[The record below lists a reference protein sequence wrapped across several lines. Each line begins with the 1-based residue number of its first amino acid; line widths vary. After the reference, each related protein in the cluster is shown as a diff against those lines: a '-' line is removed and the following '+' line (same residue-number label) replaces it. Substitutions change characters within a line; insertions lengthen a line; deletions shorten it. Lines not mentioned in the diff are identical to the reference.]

1 MKNSLFSGISSA
13 KKDDSSDS
21 DDNKKPVAKAEP
33 APEINLLDMGAE
45 DLLGGSSTAAPTT
58 VPASSGNLLDDMFDS
73 GTTQQPAANNS
84 GGGLLDM
91 GQAQPAPTQ
100 NVNDLLGGYGGP
112 PVIPQ

>member
-1 MKNSLFSGISSA
+1 LNKKPEPPKPVVDEKREQMKNSLFSGISSA

-45 DLLGGSSTAAPTT
+45 DLLGGTTTAAPTT

-73 GTTQQPAANNS
+73 GTT
-84 GGGLLDM
+84 
-91 GQAQPAPTQ
+91 
-100 NVNDLLGGYGGP
+100 
-112 PVIPQ
+112 